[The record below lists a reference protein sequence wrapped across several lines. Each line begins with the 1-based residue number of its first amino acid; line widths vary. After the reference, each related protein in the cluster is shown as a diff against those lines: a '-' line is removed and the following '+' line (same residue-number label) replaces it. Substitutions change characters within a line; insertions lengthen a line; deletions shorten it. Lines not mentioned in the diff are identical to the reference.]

1 MNKLLSTIARSLPVI
16 ISLFRA
22 KTSQEG
28 KGIVK
33 SGVASLTISGL
44 ISSGR
49 MAAGE
54 IDSTLLIILA
64 ILETGG
70 YLFGVTALSAGASQ
84 TCPEEALLEG
94 RGDGLSAVEAKVM
107 GREWVRMKQQKQ
119 MKEIGYSSISKPE
132 ARDLSEFLP
141 TNQKPNKE

>member
-49 MAAGE
+49 MVAGE
-54 IDSTLLIILA
+54 IDSTLLITLA
-64 ILETGG
+64 ILETVG

-84 TCPEEALLEG
+84 ACPEEALLEG
-94 RGDGLSAVEAKVM
+94 KGEGLTQDEARVM
-107 GREWVRMKQQKQ
+107 GLEWVRMKQQKQ
-119 MKEIGYSSISKPE
+119 MKEIGYSAITKPK
-132 ARDLSEFLP
+132 ARDLSKFFP
-141 TNQKPNKE
+141 TNQKPNKD